1 MLQKNYSAYLVIWL
15 NSCKLD
21 IRPKKQIHNQTK
33 GPGKNLA
40 LAKKK
45 KKNVYFV
52 SEGHLINELLA
63 TGNTG
68 LRKAKYEDS
77 DEAFNTRTVLRYDL
91 VPECKRE
98 KI

>member
-15 NSCKLD
+15 NPCKLD
-21 IRPKKQIHNQTK
+21 IRPRKQIYSQTK
-33 GPGKNLA
+33 GSGKNLA

-45 KKNVYFV
+45 NVYFV
-52 SEGHLINELLA
+52 SESHLINELLA
-63 TGNTG
+63 TGSTS

-77 DEAFNTRTVLRYDL
+77 DEAFNTRTILRYDL
-91 VPECKRE
+91 VPECRRE

>member
-1 MLQKNYSAYLVIWL
+1 MSKKTNTQSNKRTWQK
-15 NSCKLD
+15 SCSS
-21 IRPKKQIHNQTK
+21 
-33 GPGKNLA
+33 
-40 LAKKK
+40 KKK
-45 KKNVYFV
+45 KKVYFV

-91 VPECKRE
+91 VPECRRE

>member
-1 MLQKNYSAYLVIWL
+1 MSKKTNTQSNKRTWQKSCYS
-15 NSCKLD
+15 
-21 IRPKKQIHNQTK
+21 
-33 GPGKNLA
+33 
-40 LAKKK
+40 KK

-63 TGNTG
+63 TENTG

-91 VPECKRE
+91 VPECRRE